1 MREPFWWRD
10 GVAAGITRLALSPL
24 SVAWWG
30 ASTLRNL
37 AFDLGVLR
45 ATRTGVPVISVGNVT
60 VGGTGKTPVA
70 SWLAGRLL
78 ARGVRPGI
86 VLRGYGGDETLVHQE
101 LQPDAAVVANSD
113 RIAGIA
119 AARNAGASVVILD
132 DAMQHRRVHRDVD
145 VALVSADVPWA
156 HWTLPGGPL
165 RESWAAGFRRA
176 DLVVVTA
183 KASSA
188 AEVADAVAA
197 SRRRGARRVA
207 AVRLAADQLRA
218 GVGGGVRALADVRGS
233 RILAVSGI
241 ANPAPF
247 LRTLTD
253 AGAVVDPA
261 TFGDHHRFGAADV
274 DRLLARARGVDFV
287 VCTLKDAVKLRQ
299 SWPQSGPGLWYV
311 SQRVE
316 PIEGASEIEA
326 ALDRVCSRPDTSS
339 T

>member
-1 MREPFWWRD
+1 M
-10 GVAAGITRLALSPL
+10 AALTRFALSPL

-30 ASTLRNL
+30 VSTVRNL

-45 ATRTGVPVISVGNVT
+45 SARTGLPVVSVGNVT

-70 SWLAGRLL
+70 SWLAGRFL

-101 LQPDAAVVANSD
+101 LQPEATVVASSN

-119 AARNAGASVVILD
+119 AARDAGASVVILD
-132 DAMQHRRVHRDVD
+132 DAMQHRGVHRDVD
-145 VALVSADVPWA
+145 IALVSADVPWPR
-156 HWTLPGGPL
+156 WTLPAGPL
-165 RESWAAGFRRA
+165 RESWAAGLRRA
-176 DLVVVTA
+176 DLVIVTE
-183 KASSA
+183 KASSSAQVA
-188 AEVADAVAA
+188 AAVAA
-197 SRRRGARRVA
+197 SRRHGARCVA
-207 AVRLAADQLRA
+207 AVRLAAGELRA
-218 GVGGGVRALADVRGS
+218 ALGGGERALTDVRGT

-241 ANPAPF
+241 ANPTPF
-247 LRTLTD
+247 LRTLSD
-253 AGAVVDPA
+253 AGAVLDVA
-261 TFGDHHRFGAADV
+261 TFGDHHRFGAVDV

-326 ALDRVCSRPDTSS
+326 ALDRVSSRPDTSS